1 MKDKDELEIEKILEN
16 YKSDTNVLATD
27 KIYQNKLTA
36 RFFKNDKTYQN
47 TLILNICL
55 IAIFFIACVSA
66 MVFLGIKSNFDTTQ
80 KIIIEIILSLVCL
93 GGIGVMTFILIKKKK
108 LHSVVFEDKTI
119 AFYSNDAIVVLD
131 ESNYRINFKDI
142 KKADNSQVNQSLSG
156 TPSDVLIDV
165 FVPATEESQ
174 RPFSADL
181 PGIPITDLPTMDATN
196 RYNPAMPLRSILQQ
210 REFLR

>member
-1 MKDKDELEIEKILEN
+1 MKKIL
-16 YKSDTNVLATD
+16 SGLIIALMMAFGQSVLA
-27 KIYQNKLTA
+27 
-36 RFFKNDKTYQN
+36 KTVPVEAM
-47 TLILNICL
+47 TS
-55 IAIFFIACVSA
+55 FSA
-66 MVFLGIKSNFDTTQ
+66 TNPPDTMIVKVKSNIQVTEDLVMFENFLVRGKIAMQ
-80 KIIIEIILSLVCL
+80 KN
-93 GGIGVMTFILIKKKK
+93 GAFAFIPYTYVNIHNEEAQFQPQTYGSFAGL
-108 LHSVVFEDKTI
+108 LNNGQVVPAKAPLTI
-119 AFYSNDAIVVLD
+119 NKGQLFVL
-131 ESNYRINFKDI
+131 NFKDI
-142 KKADNSQVNQSLSG
+142 KKADNNQVNQSLSG

>member
-1 MKDKDELEIEKILEN
+1 MKKIL
-16 YKSDTNVLATD
+16 SGLIIALMMAFGQSVLA
-27 KIYQNKLTA
+27 
-36 RFFKNDKTYQN
+36 KTVPVEAM
-47 TLILNICL
+47 TS
-55 IAIFFIACVSA
+55 FSA
-66 MVFLGIKSNFDTTQ
+66 TNPPDTMIVKVKSNIQVTEDLVMFENFLVRGKIAMQ
-80 KIIIEIILSLVCL
+80 KN
-93 GGIGVMTFILIKKKK
+93 GAFAFIPYTYVNIHNEEAQFQPQTYGSFAGL
-108 LHSVVFEDKTI
+108 LNNGQVVPAKAPLTI
-119 AFYSNDAIVVLD
+119 NKGQLFVL
-131 ESNYRINFKDI
+131 NFKDI

>member
-1 MKDKDELEIEKILEN
+1 MKKFLSGIIIALMMACGQ
-16 YKSDTNVLATD
+16 SVLA
-27 KIYQNKLTA
+27 
-36 RFFKNDKTYQN
+36 KTVPVEAM
-47 TLILNICL
+47 TS
-55 IAIFFIACVSA
+55 FSA
-66 MVFLGIKSNFDTTQ
+66 TNPPDTMIVKVKSNIQVTEDLVMFENFLVRGKIAMQ
-80 KIIIEIILSLVCL
+80 KN
-93 GGIGVMTFILIKKKK
+93 GAFAFIPYTYVNIHNEEAQFQPQTYGSFAGL
-108 LHSVVFEDKTI
+108 LNNGQVVPAKAPLTI
-119 AFYSNDAIVVLD
+119 NKGQLFVL
-131 ESNYRINFKDI
+131 NFKDI

>member
-1 MKDKDELEIEKILEN
+1 MKKFLSGIIIALMMACGQSVFAKTVPVEAMTSFSATN
-16 YKSDTNVLATD
+16 PPDTMIV
-27 KIYQNKLTA
+27 
-36 RFFKNDKTYQN
+36 
-47 TLILNICL
+47 
-55 IAIFFIACVSA
+55 
-66 MVFLGIKSNFDTTQ
+66 MVKSNIQVSEDLVMFENFLVRGKIAMQ
-80 KIIIEIILSLVCL
+80 KN
-93 GGIGVMTFILIKKKK
+93 GAFAFIPYTYVNIHNEEAQFQPQTYGSFAGL
-108 LHSVVFEDKTI
+108 LNNGQVVPAKAPLTI
-119 AFYSNDAIVVLD
+119 NKGQLFVL
-131 ESNYRINFKDI
+131 NFKDI

>member
-1 MKDKDELEIEKILEN
+1 MKKIL
-16 YKSDTNVLATD
+16 SGLIIALMMAFGQSVLAKTVPVEAMTSFSATNPPD
-27 KIYQNKLTA
+27 TMIVKVKSNIQVTEDLVMFENFFF
-36 RFFKNDKTYQN
+36 FFKIAMQKNGAFAFIPYTYVNIHNEEAQFQPQ
-47 TLILNICL
+47 TYGSFAGLLNN
-55 IAIFFIACVSA
+55 
-66 MVFLGIKSNFDTTQ
+66 GQ
-80 KIIIEIILSLVCL
+80 
-93 GGIGVMTFILIKKKK
+93 
-108 LHSVVFEDKTI
+108 VVPAKAPLTI
-119 AFYSNDAIVVLD
+119 NKGQLFVL
-131 ESNYRINFKDI
+131 NFKDI